1 MSNMELKDAIDMM
14 CSNDYKQ
21 RFKAEFLQ
29 TLIRIEKLEKTIE
42 DYHKLRLEY
51 EADCPINL
59 LERQL
64 TAMKDY
70 ILILVKRAIIEGIE
84 LE

>member
-1 MSNMELKDAIDMM
+1 MNDIQLKDTVDMM
-14 CSNDYKQ
+14 CSNDYKE

-42 DYHKLRLEY
+42 NYHNLRLEY

-70 ILILVKRAIIEGIE
+70 ILILVKRAVIEGIE